1 MNDKIENA
9 LKDPNLQGI
18 MNKAASTFTR
28 QLTQDEIY
36 TCKINALWK
45 SLKHWDER
53 KKSKFSTYLFNG
65 VKYEC
70 IRELKFKK
78 KNKAIGGKDLDKILA
93 SREDHVAEAD
103 IIDEIDNLPYAEL
116 IKDRSKSFTINEI
129 ANRHGMN
136 RESTRRRIKK
146 SAKLLSKRL
155 K

>member
-9 LKDPNLQGI
+9 LKDANLQGI

-45 SLKHWDER
+45 SLTHWDSTR
-53 KKSKFSTYLFNG
+53 KTKFSTYLFNG

-70 IRELKFKK
+70 IREVKFKK
-78 KNKAIGGKDLDKILA
+78 TDKAIGGKDLDKTVA
-93 SREDHVAEAD
+93 SPDNHTAEID
-103 IIDEIDNLPYAEL
+103 LYDEINNLPHAEL
-116 IKDRSKSFTINEI
+116 IKDRAKSFTINEI
-129 ANRHGMN
+129 AQRHDIN

-146 SAKLLSKRL
+146 SSKLLSNRL

>member
-9 LKDPNLQGI
+9 LKDANLQGI

-45 SLKHWDER
+45 SLTHWDSTR
-53 KKSKFSTYLFNG
+53 KTKFSTYLFNG

-70 IRELKFKK
+70 IREVKFKRK
-78 KNKAIGGKDLDKILA
+78 DKAVSGKDLDKTVA
-93 SREDHVAEAD
+93 SKDNHTAEID
-103 IIDEIDNLPYAEL
+103 LYDEIDNLPHAEL
-116 IKDRSKSFTINEI
+116 IKDRAKSFTINEI
-129 ANRHGMN
+129 AQRHDIN

-146 SAKLLSKRL
+146 SSKLLSNRL
-155 K
+155 R